1 MTDLRSRLAP
11 LPWSLAAGGEKNR
24 AALISG
30 FRGEVSGPR
39 CVRTE
44 VAATFWITED
54 DMMRLEPHAPVANSR
69 CWLAAMWSLATLVVA
84 GCNDPASVDAP
95 VRGPVSA
102 AVVPTTGLVGEWK
115 LDESSGTTAFDT
127 KNGFNA
133 SVAGGAAFVGG
144 HLGNALNL
152 NNGVSGTGGKYA
164 QMPSNATLDGV
175 QEGNYTISAW
185 FNATTVPTDDSLPNR
200 YWGIVAKPG
209 QTMGLVFNWAGKFSM
224 RHFLADQSLLITQ
237 GNTIYAAGGWHHV
250 VGAVS
255 KSGGT
260 VKVYVDGALKA
271 TTTFPAGTAAWEYG
285 TTPFR
290 IGTAQVGT
298 WAANGKVDQV
308 RIYNRELSA
317 SEVADLFNETTGA
330 PPTVT
335 TSAASPVG
343 NTTAT
348 LRGSANPNGSST
360 TGWFRYSKTDP
371 GSCNDSFGT
380 RTPSTGGSSLGSGTS
395 AVAFSRA
402 LTGLTAATTYYFCA
416 LASNTQ
422 GTGVGGVQFVTMA
435 SAPSG
440 IPFGLSG
447 INPDTMPSGTIWT
460 EASLSSKNV
469 TSLVHALQSAEAL
482 TPKIRMWFYMTGGNE
497 QDFMNPDSSFNL
509 QRWKDTLDKYAAPI
523 QPDGTSGHYLEVKP
537 YIENGTFLGIVML
550 DDLQNFTPD
559 PTFAEIEA
567 MAAHA
572 KLRYPGL
579 LTAVRLQAS
588 NLKVTSGGAP
598 YAQLDVAWSQ
608 FRIERGQASTY
619 RDTEIQAAQDVKLG
633 LVLGINITQGGGS
646 LTEVRPDSLLSWGT
660 EFLKPGSSDYVCA
673 FNMWDK
679 TYSNLTHPNM
689 TTLANKAASHVTST
703 CKRRP

>member
-1 MTDLRSRLAP
+1 
-11 LPWSLAAGGEKNR
+11 
-24 AALISG
+24 
-30 FRGEVSGPR
+30 
-39 CVRTE
+39 
-44 VAATFWITED
+44 
-54 DMMRLEPHAPVANSR
+54 MMRFERYAPVANPR
-69 CWLAAMWSLATLVVA
+69 CWLAAMWGLGTLVVA

-95 VRGPVSA
+95 VRHPVIAAA
-102 AVVPTTGLVGEWK
+102 AVPATGLVGEWK
-115 LDESSGTTAFDT
+115 LDESSGTTAVDT

-133 SVAGGAAFVGG
+133 SVVGGAGFVAG

-152 NNGVSGTGGKYA
+152 NNGVSGTGGKSA

-175 QEGNYTISAW
+175 QEGNYTLSAW
-185 FNATTVPTDDSLPNR
+185 FNPATVPTDDSLPNR
-200 YWGIVAKPG
+200 YWTIVAKAG

-224 RHFLADQSLLITQ
+224 RTFLANQSLLITQ
-237 GNTIYAAGGWHHV
+237 GNTIYAPGGWHHV

-260 VKVYVDGALKA
+260 VKLYVDGALKA
-271 TTTFPAGTAAWEYG
+271 TTTFTAGAAAWEYG

-317 SEVADLFNETTGA
+317 SEVTDLFTETAGA
-330 PPTVT
+330 PPAVT
-335 TSAASPVG
+335 TSAANPVG

-348 LRGSANPNGSST
+348 LRGSANPNGSGT
-360 TGWFRYSKTDP
+360 TGWFRYSTTNP
-371 GSCNDSFGT
+371 NSCNDTFGT

-395 AVAFSRA
+395 AVAYSSV
-402 LTGLTAATTYYFCA
+402 LTGLTAATTYYYCA
-416 LASNTQ
+416 LASNAQ
-422 GTGVGGVQFVTMA
+422 GTSVGSVRFVTMT

-440 IPFGLSG
+440 IPFGLTG
-447 INPDTMPSGTIWT
+447 IKPDTMPSGTIWT
-460 EASLSSKNV
+460 EGYLTSKNV
-469 TSLVHALQSAEAL
+469 SSLRDALQAADAL
-482 TPKIRMWFYMTGGNE
+482 TPKIRMWFVMTGGNE
-497 QDFMNPDSSFNL
+497 QDFMDLPDSSFNL
-509 QRWKDTLDKYAAPI
+509 ERWKDTLDKYAAPI
-523 QPDGTSGHYLEVKP
+523 APDGPSSHYPELKP

-550 DDLQNFTPD
+550 DDLENFTPD
-559 PTFAEIEA
+559 PTFAQIEA

-572 KLRYPGL
+572 KMRYPGL
-579 LTAVRLQAS
+579 LTAVRLEA
-588 NLKVTSGGAP
+588 NKLKVTSGGAP

-608 FRIERGQASTY
+608 YRYERGQASTY

-633 LVLGINITQGGGS
+633 LVLGINITEGGPPRLS
-646 LTEVRPDSLLSWGT
+646 DVPPDSLLSWGN

-679 TYSNLTHPNM
+679 SYDNLTHANM